1 MDSNNE
7 IDAIVEQLRADAV
20 PSVPHIS
27 EQQIVPIEQVTDDN
41 VNEYILKKTT
51 ENIEAGL
58 DAVNSLKD
66 IVITGQNPQEI
77 AALASLINATTKALD
92 SLNKINLQN
101 KQLKSDKEL
110 KQMEVTAVK
119 NFKPPTTN
127 VLIATRD
134 EVMTKL
140 YDRSSKR
147 ERVDLIEDVD
157 HQL

>member
-7 IDAIVEQLRADAV
+7 IDAIVEQLRADSI
-20 PSVPHIS
+20 PSTPHIQS
-27 EQQIVPIEQVTDDN
+27 REIVPQEQVTDDN

-101 KQLKSDKEL
+101 KQIKSDKEL

-119 NFKPPTTN
+119 SLKPATTN

-134 EVMTKL
+134 EVMSKL
-140 YDRSSKR
+140 YDKTSKR
-147 ERVDLIEDVD
+147 EKIELIEGTDP
-157 HQL
+157 QL